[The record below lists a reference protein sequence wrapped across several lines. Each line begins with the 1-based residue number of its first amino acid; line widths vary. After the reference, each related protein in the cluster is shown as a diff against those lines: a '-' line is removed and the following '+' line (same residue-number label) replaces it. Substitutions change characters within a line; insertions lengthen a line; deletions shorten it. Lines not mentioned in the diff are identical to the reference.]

1 MSSILSIP
9 ASLLLVSVTFVPP
22 AVPRPT
28 AALPQAVLAHPADGT
43 PAPQAPTPM
52 PGWFPR
58 ALATW
63 GGPQSPRE
71 GLYDERYITW

>member
-1 MSSILSIP
+1 MSSIFSIP
-9 ASLLLVSVTFVPP
+9 ALLLLVAVAPVPP

-28 AALPQAVLAHPADGT
+28 APLPQAVLSHPAADAM
-43 PAPQAPTPM
+43 PSPQPST

-63 GGPQSPRE
+63 GGPQPPRE

>member
-1 MSSILSIP
+1 MSSTISLS
-9 ASLLLVSVTFVPP
+9 ALLLLVSVALVPP

-28 AALPQAVLAHPADGT
+28 AALPQAVLAHPAADG
-43 PAPQAPTPM
+43 PPSPRAPT

-63 GGPQSPRE
+63 GGPQPPRE
-71 GLYDERYITW
+71 GMYDERYITW